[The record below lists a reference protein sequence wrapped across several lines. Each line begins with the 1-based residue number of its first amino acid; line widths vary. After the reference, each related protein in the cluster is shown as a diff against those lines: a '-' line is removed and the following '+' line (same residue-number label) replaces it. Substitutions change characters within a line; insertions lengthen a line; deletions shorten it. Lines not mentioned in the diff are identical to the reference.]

1 MLTSSSPRAGRE
13 RWGRVACVLCGGRGV
28 EGTLKFL
35 RSFLITLN
43 RFCPRLRAVRG
54 GSLVPLPTEHR
65 RSTQPT
71 RVVPSLLWSL
81 S

>member
-13 RWGRVACVLCGGRGV
+13 RCGRVACVLCGGGGV
-28 EGTLKFL
+28 EGTLKLL
-35 RSFLITLN
+35 RSFLIALN
-43 RFCPRLRAVRG
+43 RFCPRLRTVRG
-54 GSLVPLPTEHR
+54 GSLVPLPTENR
-65 RSTQPT
+65 PSTQPN